1 MRIIIIYII
10 GLLSLSS
17 CSKKY
22 VQVATVKSDI
32 LQNDTL
38 LRYENDTFEIV
49 YNLFSENGLLAFTIY
64 NKSNVPLYI
73 DWKRSAYIKGSEK
86 FAYWEDKSNIYSVTE
101 GSSVRWL
108 RDYSTT
114 RNYSTSVITKPEQIT
129 FIPPKTAVSMARYNL
144 SSSVW
149 GSGLSE
155 DTIASTLKRGIT
167 KIWKKSFDASTSP
180 FAFRNF
186 LTLSQK
192 HDFSTEFYIDHS
204 FWVSD
209 IMKIQEKE
217 FGGSLIIT
225 NTNEYGRDLYNYSF
239 PYRKPNSFYTDIY
252 NN

>member
-1 MRIIIIYII
+1 MRIIIICII

-49 YNLFSENGLLAFTIY
+49 YNLFGQNGLLAFTIY

-73 DWKRSAYIKGSEK
+73 DWKRSAFIKGSDK
-86 FAYWEDKSNIYSVTE
+86 FAYWEDKSDIYTVTK

-108 RDYSTT
+108 RDYSSN

-129 FIPPKTAVSMARYNL
+129 FIPPKTAVSMARYQI
-144 SSSVW
+144 SSSIW
-149 GSGLSE
+149 SKNLTA
-155 DTIASTLKRGIT
+155 DTIPSTI
-167 KIWKKSFDASTSP
+167 KKGTTTVWRNSFDASTSP
-180 FAFRNF
+180 FEFRNF

-204 FWVSD
+204 FWISD
-209 IMKIQEKE
+209 IMKIQDKE
-217 FGGSLIIT
+217 YGGPLIT
-225 NTNEYGRDLYNYSF
+225 NTDDNSRKLYDYSF
-239 PYRKPNSFYTDIY
+239 PYRKPNTYYTDIFNY
-252 NN
+252 